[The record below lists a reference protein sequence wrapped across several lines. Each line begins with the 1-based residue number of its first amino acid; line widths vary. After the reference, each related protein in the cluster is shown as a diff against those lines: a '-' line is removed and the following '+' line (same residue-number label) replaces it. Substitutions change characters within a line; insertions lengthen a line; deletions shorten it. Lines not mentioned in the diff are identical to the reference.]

1 MDPVSISGRQGQ
13 TVTSARS
20 SRNNNNNNNESRDQ
34 WNGYEWNIPLDEVF
48 DCDSAPEC
56 CQKLYYKHRNL
67 SKKTRVAI
75 AFVIVGIAVI
85 ITAIVVRFSLG
96 PVNVLLGAGDQ
107 RPIVGNKDNF
117 SPLLCS
123 QYKVTASNM
132 ISNPVPLS
140 SPSSSSTGSLTS
152 SSTSS
157 TSSQSSVQ
165 SLQSASEGL
174 RFTAYML
181 LDIPYKNY
189 RTISYVKE
197 ETMLFPSDN
206 YLNYW
211 ALYLNSGSDVT
222 VSLCASNRTEIK
234 LSVVQGRN
242 KIDEIIKHGDVPE
255 TADHVFAPCTSRQQ
269 NSYLFSVN
277 SGSDDFGFVFTLEET
292 GDSGGEDAYT
302 IPLSFSVRR
311 SALVFEKD
319 ALYAEC
325 KDMMQCSLPMPNQA
339 DAVMLTMR
347 ENATTWPINV
357 HAECVPAIGMYCAF
371 FIGIPVGLAVI
382 LLSCAGVLYLC
393 EQSILRDIERADRL
407 RNTMA
412 SHSSSF
418 GGRRSSQRT
427 DTETSTNST
436 TARRSFRT
444 TTSPRAPLVDHD
456 VMSAM
461 AEVNRQRDLPPL
473 YGDIKRVSTA
483 LNDNDRSQSANEEP
497 PPTYDSVAT

>member
-13 TVTSARS
+13 TVTSARCN
-20 SRNNNNNNNESRDQ
+20 RNNNESRDQ
-34 WNGYEWNIPLDEVF
+34 GNGYEWNIPLDEVF

-56 CQKLYYKHRNL
+56 CQKFYYKHRNV

-75 AFVIVGIAVI
+75 AFVIVGIAVV

-107 RPIVGNKDNF
+107 RPIVGNEDNF

-140 SPSSSSTGSLTS
+140 SPSSSSTSSTS
-152 SSTSS
+152 SSASS

-181 LDIPYKNY
+181 LDTPYKNY
-189 RTISYVKE
+189 RTNSYVKE

-211 ALYLNSGSDVT
+211 ALYLSSGSEVT
-222 VSLCASNRTEIK
+222 VSLCAANHTEIK
-234 LSVVQGRN
+234 LTVVQGRN
-242 KIDEIIKHGDVPE
+242 EIEEIINHGDVPE
-255 TADHVFAPCTSRQQ
+255 TADHVFGLCTSLQQ
-269 NSYLFSVN
+269 NSYRFSVN

-292 GDSGGEDAYT
+292 GVSGGDAYT

-311 SALVFEKD
+311 SALVFDKY

-325 KDMMQCSLPMPNQA
+325 KDMVQCSLPMPNQA

-357 HAECVPAIGMYCAF
+357 RAECVPAIGMYCAF
-371 FIGIPVGLAVI
+371 FVGIPVGIAVI
-382 LLSCAGVLYLC
+382 LLSCVGVLYLC
-393 EQSILRDIERADRL
+393 EQSILRDVERADRL

-412 SHSSSF
+412 SRSSSF
-418 GGRRSSQRT
+418 GGRRSSQRN
-427 DTETSTNST
+427 TETSTNST

-483 LNDNDRSQSANEEP
+483 VSDNDRSQSDNDEP